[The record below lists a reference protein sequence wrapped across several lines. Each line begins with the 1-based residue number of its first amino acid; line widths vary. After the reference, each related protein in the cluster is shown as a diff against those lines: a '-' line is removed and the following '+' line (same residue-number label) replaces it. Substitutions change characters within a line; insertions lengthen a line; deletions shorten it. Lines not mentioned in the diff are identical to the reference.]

1 MTTAEMNRP
10 PGGAFA
16 ALSSRSYR
24 IYLLGQSLANTGT
37 WMQSIAQDW
46 LIFDLTHSSTA
57 VGITM
62 ALQFLPMLLFGLQA
76 GALAD
81 RIPKRR
87 ILFTTQ
93 TLNAAA
99 TATLAVL
106 TIAGVTKAADVYA
119 FALVSGMIFA
129 FDVPARQSFVTEVV
143 PADRLRAAISLTAAV
158 FQATRLIGPAI
169 ASLLIVS
176 VGTGWVFAVN
186 AACYIG
192 PTIGLLMLRPADLR
206 PAPPA
211 ARARGTVREAVRYVR
226 GRPEVLWTI
235 FLVGMLGT
243 FGLNF
248 PVVLT
253 AMAKSTFGGDAS
265 TYGLFNIVLGLG
277 SAAGAVLAGAAS
289 RTRTRTIVGA
299 AAVFGILQAAAA
311 LAPGIAVF
319 LVLLAAMGF
328 VNLVCQAMA
337 NSSVQLAVD
346 PKLRGRVMG
355 LYMLVFIGGTPVGA
369 PIVGA
374 VTGHYGAR
382 AGMLLCGAVPL
393 LAATVTAAALYRSQ
407 QHGSS
412 ARRAADLSRLRQ
424 YCVAEMSRIGIRSGT
439 LGVPATGLSVEDA
452 RPARVRSRSARH
464 FHVDHG
470 HPSSLT
476 GATRVPVFPVP
487 ERSGLDK
494 GQQVGVE
501 RVGVRGQHPVREAR
515 VRLQRAV
522 LHQLASPG
530 TRSVVGDNLVAVTV
544 HGQDRHADLL
554 QVLAVVLADE
564 LRDTLVLTLRA
575 AHHALTPP
583 VRDDR
588 LRRLH
593 ARLVEIVERPG
604 RHGPDPDSDDK

>member
-1 MTTAEMNRP
+1 LYERTNKGDQEGPSVTTAEKIRP

-24 IYLLGQSLANTGT
+24 IYLTGQSLANTGT

-62 ALQFLPMLLFGLQA
+62 ALQFLPMLLFGLYA
-76 GALAD
+76 GAVAD
-81 RIPKRR
+81 RVPKRR
-87 ILFTTQ
+87 ILLTTQ
-93 TLNAAA
+93 TLNAVA
-99 TATLAVL
+99 TATLAAITV
-106 TIAGVTKAADVYA
+106 AGVTKAADVYA

-129 FDVPARQSFVTEVV
+129 FDVPARQAFVTEVV

-186 AACYIG
+186 AACYLG

-206 PAPPA
+206 PAPA
-211 ARARGTVREAVRYVR
+211 AASRARGTVREAARYLR

-277 SAAGAVLAGAAS
+277 SAAGAVLAAAGS
-289 RTRTRTIVGA
+289 RPRTPTIVGA

-319 LVLLAAMGF
+319 LTLLAAMGF

-346 PKLRGRVMG
+346 PELRGRVMG
-355 LYMLVFIGGTPVGA
+355 LYMLVFIGGTPIGA

-374 VTGHYGAR
+374 VTSHYGAR
-382 AGMLLCGAVPL
+382 AGMLLCGVVSV
-393 LAATVTAAALYRSQ
+393 LAAVVTAAALSGRRRRGRTRTTSLA
-407 QHGSS
+407 GTGPIPLPA
-412 ARRAADLSRLRQ
+412 ARA
-424 YCVAEMSRIGIRSGT
+424 
-439 LGVPATGLSVEDA
+439 
-452 RPARVRSRSARH
+452 
-464 FHVDHG
+464 
-470 HPSSLT
+470 
-476 GATRVPVFPVP
+476 
-487 ERSGLDK
+487 
-494 GQQVGVE
+494 
-501 RVGVRGQHPVREAR
+501 
-515 VRLQRAV
+515 
-522 LHQLASPG
+522 
-530 TRSVVGDNLVAVTV
+530 
-544 HGQDRHADLL
+544 
-554 QVLAVVLADE
+554 
-564 LRDTLVLTLRA
+564 
-575 AHHALTPP
+575 
-583 VRDDR
+583 
-588 LRRLH
+588 
-593 ARLVEIVERPG
+593 
-604 RHGPDPDSDDK
+604 